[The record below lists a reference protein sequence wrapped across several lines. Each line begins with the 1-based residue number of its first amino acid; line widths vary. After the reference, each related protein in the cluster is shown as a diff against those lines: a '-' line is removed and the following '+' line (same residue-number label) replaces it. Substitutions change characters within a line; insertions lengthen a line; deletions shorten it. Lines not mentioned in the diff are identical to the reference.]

1 MLCPFLVFIMIN
13 VLINFVFVI
22 DWAFYGFNMRSRD
35 CKSYYPNKQL
45 LIKLHCPSVC
55 LLCVCP
61 SVTMLYLMNHESLI
75 VEMFTNVV
83 FLLHGDKYKKN
94 NKIYGTPF
102 PFCFLLIF
110 VYIND
115 GNR

>member
-13 VLINFVFVI
+13 VLINLVFVI

-55 LLCVCP
+55 LAVCL
-61 SVTMLYLMNHESLI
+61 SIRHHAVSHE
-75 VEMFTNVV
+75 
-83 FLLHGDKYKKN
+83 
-94 NKIYGTPF
+94 P
-102 PFCFLLIF
+102 
-110 VYIND
+110 
-115 GNR
+115 